1 MRHEHRQLGCL
12 SEASSVIFS
21 INWIGVEGDI
31 QESQFVLYREHNILA
46 GKQHLQTEGR
56 CH

>member
-1 MRHEHRQLGCL
+1 MCHERRQLGCL

-21 INWIGVEGDI
+21 INWIGVEGYI
-31 QESQFVLYREHNILA
+31 QESQFVLYRGHKILA
-46 GKQHLQTEGR
+46 GKQHLQTESR